1 LLLKKTDIRSTQVKR
16 GWVRE
21 LNHYLKSNK
30 LSTSD
35 PGYIRQLN
43 SAIANRGNYEMFE
56 LAPAAFCLQQLE
68 DYLEITDKKD
78 QAVSDDL
85 KKVQML
91 LSTLAS
97 QERKQAERD
106 VQQTKRKAPTN
117 TSAAPTTVNSPL
129 SKKPT
134 LVPNLDLGGL
144 KNRPFAEDPID
155 SENTSASTKTEPS
168 DSTDVETEGSQDEQ
182 VANNNVGNVE
192 NEKNKD

>member
-1 LLLKKTDIRSTQVKR
+1 
-16 GWVRE
+16 
-21 LNHYLKSNK
+21 
-30 LSTSD
+30 
-35 PGYIRQLN
+35 
-43 SAIANRGNYEMFE
+43 MFE

-106 VQQTKRKAPTN
+106 VQQAKRKAPTN
-117 TSAAPTTVNSPL
+117 TSAAPATVSSPL

-144 KNRPFAEDPID
+144 KNRPFAEDPIG

-182 VANNNVGNVE
+182 VANNNVGDVE